1 MASSECIYLAIDL
14 KSFYASVECVE
25 RNLNPLDTNLVVADE
40 SRTDKTICLAVTPTL
55 KACGISGRPRL
66 FEVRQRLKQ
75 INAARLRSIPDRCF
89 KGKSYIASE
98 LRQHPD
104 WEVDLLIALP
114 RMAHY
119 IEYSTRIYQVY
130 LHYVAPEDVHVYS
143 IDEVFINLTP
153 YLTIAHATPHD
164 MAMMMIRDVLSQ
176 TGVTATAGIGTNL
189 YLAKVAMDIVA
200 KHMEP
205 DSDGV
210 RIASLD
216 EMDYRYKLWTHQ
228 PLTDFWRVGRG
239 TASRLAQ
246 YGIHT
251 MGDIARASLEHEGL
265 LYQLFGV
272 NAELLIDHAWGWE
285 PTTIDQIKAYKPQTH
300 SICSGQVLT
309 RPYTPKQALVVALE
323 MAEGLSLELLSKG
336 RVTDMITLD
345 IGYDVDNLK
354 ASTQP
359 SSYRGAQVV
368 DRYGRTTP
376 KPSHGLCRMPVATS
390 SLKEISQNVAALFER
405 TVNQTLLVRRLTL
418 TANNVIDESATTPA
432 QSAQQLDLF
441 TDYDAIAKQ
450 KQQRQ
455 QVLEKERRVMKAAI
469 EVKQRFGKNAL
480 LRGLSLDEGA
490 TLRERNQQIG
500 GHKA

>member
-1 MASSECIYLAIDL
+1 MSSSECIYLAIDL

-40 SRTDKTICLAVTPTL
+40 GRTDKTICLAVTPTL
-55 KACGISGRPRL
+55 KACGIGGRPRL

-75 INAARLRSIPDRCF
+75 INAARLRAIPDRRF

-104 WEVDLLIALP
+104 WEVDLVIAPP

-130 LHYVAPEDVHVYS
+130 LQYVAPEDVHVYS
-143 IDEVFINLTP
+143 IDEVFINLAP
-153 YLTIAHATPHD
+153 YLTIARATPHD
-164 MAMMMIRDVLSQ
+164 MAMMMIRDVLNQ

-216 EMDYRYKLWTHQ
+216 EMDYRRQLWAHQ

-309 RPYTPKQALVVALE
+309 HPYTPKQALVVALE

-336 RVTDMITLD
+336 KITDMITLD

-359 SSYRGAQVV
+359 SSYQGAQVI
-368 DRYGRTTP
+368 DRYGRATP
-376 KPSHGLCRMPVATS
+376 KPSHGSCRMPIATS
-390 SLKEISQNVAALFER
+390 SLKEISQCVAALFER
-405 TVNQTLLVRRLTL
+405 TVNHTLLVRRLTL
-418 TANNVIDESATTPA
+418 TANNVIDETASASA
-432 QSAQQLDLF
+432 QSEQQLNLF
-441 TDYDAIAKQ
+441 TDYDIIARQ
-450 KQQRQ
+450 KRQRQ
-455 QVLEKERRVMKAAI
+455 QTIEKERRVMKTAL

>member
-1 MASSECIYLAIDL
+1 MASPECIYVAIDL

-66 FEVRQRLKQ
+66 FEVRHRLKQ
-75 INAARLRSIPDRCF
+75 INSARLRAIPDRRF

-104 WEVDLLIALP
+104 WEVDLVIAPP

-130 LHYVAPEDVHVYS
+130 LQYVAPEDVHVYS
-143 IDEVFINLTP
+143 IDEVFINLAP
-153 YLTIAHATPHD
+153 YLTIARATPHD

-216 EMDYRYKLWTHQ
+216 EMSYRHQLWTHQ

-285 PTTIDQIKAYKPQTH
+285 PTTIDQIRAYKPQTH

-309 RPYTPKQALVVALE
+309 HPYTTKQALVVALE

-336 RVTDMITLD
+336 KVTDMITLD

-359 SSYRGAQVV
+359 SSYQGAQVI
-368 DRYGRTTP
+368 DRYGRATP
-376 KPSHGLCRMPVATS
+376 KPSHGSCRMPIATS
-390 SLKEISQNVAALFER
+390 SLKEISQSVAALFER
-405 TVNQTLLVRRLTL
+405 TVNHALLVRRLTL
-418 TANNVIDESATTPA
+418 TANNVIDETASTPA
-432 QSAQQLDLF
+432 QSEQQLNLF
-441 TDYDAIAKQ
+441 TDYDIIAKQ
-450 KQQRQ
+450 KRQRQ
-455 QVLEKERRVMKAAI
+455 QAIEKERRMMKAAI

-480 LRGLSLDEGA
+480 LRGLSLDEVA